1 MSYVPDNLDAYY
13 AHQAE
18 QDRRAEM
25 EEYSLPK
32 GPVCEETVYPGDGVY
47 IPEDWET
54 VHKGCLKDYI
64 LDGHCVDEED
74 VYVHFALSKME
85 GSLE

>member
-25 EEYSLPK
+25 AEYSLPK
-32 GPVCEETVYPGDGVY
+32 CPVCEEPGYLMNSFVAGG
-47 IPEDWET
+47 
-54 VHKGCLKDYI
+54 KNGR
-64 LDGHCVDEED
+64 
-74 VYVHFALSKME
+74 
-85 GSLE
+85 